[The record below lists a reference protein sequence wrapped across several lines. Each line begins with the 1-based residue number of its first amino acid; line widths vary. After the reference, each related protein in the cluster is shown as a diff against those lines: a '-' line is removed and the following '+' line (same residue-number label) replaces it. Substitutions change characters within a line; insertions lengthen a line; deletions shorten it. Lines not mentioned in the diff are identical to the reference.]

1 MDIAIFFD
9 RKKRDL
15 SSDSSVDEAAAKK
28 QYEESFNNFMGLD
41 KDDVFAQ
48 GIKSPECVKLIF
60 NCLQNLE
67 IEMKKVKE
75 ILLLRNGKLKALSYL
90 TR

>member
-1 MDIAIFFD
+1 
-9 RKKRDL
+9 
-15 SSDSSVDEAAAKK
+15 
-28 QYEESFNNFMGLD
+28 MGLD